1 MDHFFLDLPESCPDN
16 IITAVEIPPTEL
28 GEDVEVFGCQTRW
41 TGRPDEF
48 KSAFLER
55 QPSPRWAGA
64 LRSVGADLQLSII
77 WNRNTSK
84 LSA

>member
-1 MDHFFLDLPESCPDN
+1 MDHFFLDLPESRPDN

-64 LRSVGADLQLSII
+64 LSADLQLSII